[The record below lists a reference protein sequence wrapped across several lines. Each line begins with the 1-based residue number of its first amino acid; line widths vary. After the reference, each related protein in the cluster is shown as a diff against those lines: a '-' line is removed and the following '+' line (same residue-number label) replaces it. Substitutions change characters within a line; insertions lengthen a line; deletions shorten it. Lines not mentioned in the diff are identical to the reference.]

1 MKTITRFQA
10 QKMLDA
16 LGGMALGHL
25 ATEQLEATI
34 DNFDI
39 LKAEID
45 KLNALKTEL
54 GKRLYQDVEQERL
67 QKFFEAVQQNDTD
80 ALDKDYADL
89 LPLRVKE
96 VQVIINLYNK
106 VIDLDLKDVDSKDF
120 RKAVIKAQPD
130 TKQDAFDVLAPMFKA
145 EEVKEVNP
153 DYSELEELLK

>member
-10 QKMLDA
+10 QKMLDV

-25 ATEQLEATI
+25 TTEQLEAVI

-39 LKAEID
+39 LKSEID

-54 GKRLYQDVEQERL
+54 GKRIYQDVEQERL
-67 QKFFEAVQQNDTD
+67 QKFFETIQKNDTD
-80 ALDKDYADL
+80 TLDKDYADL
-89 LPLRVKE
+89 IPLRVKE

-106 VIDLDLKDVDSKDF
+106 AIDIDLKEVDSKDF
-120 RKAVIKAQPD
+120 RKAIIKAQPD
-130 TKQDAFDVLAPMFKA
+130 TKQDAFDALTPMFKA
-145 EEVKEVNP
+145 EEVKEEKP